1 MNLDPIH
8 FWSADVI
15 MPHKAWY
22 EPETHEKLYNGQE
35 DYWNYPLLL
44 LLIFWCYNT
53 VAIAVQSML

>member
-1 MNLDPIH
+1 MNLNPTH

-22 EPETHEKLYNGQE
+22 ELQTHGKLYNGQE
-35 DYWNYPLLL
+35 GHWNYPLLL
-44 LLIFWCYNT
+44 LFIFLCYNT